1 MAQAR
6 TQSNAMLYAL
16 ITFVALFIV
25 GVVCAIVFY
34 VKSEEYRTQ
43 LENNR
48 AETLKIANIRE
59 QGALGKIVGKTEPP
73 ATYLGTLSD
82 FYNKLITVVTG
93 VVQTE
98 DVSADVKFNDITL
111 EIEKL
116 GKLLGSDMSPAVG
129 PDGVAL
135 ITLINDLK
143 AKLDDA
149 RSQQSDAQAQY
160 QQLQVDFNAAKEE
173 CTFKE
178 QQLVEQVQTYQT
190 NADEIQAK
198 YDELKNQMDASA
210 DEQLQ
215 AANKRLEEEQNKLR
229 QKQMELT
236 DTQTKMAEMDKS
248 LKEALAKLE
257 SIRPRPDRD
266 VAAYQ
271 ADASLLRVDLQ
282 NGLVY
287 LNIGSEDHVYR
298 GLTFAVFDRNMPI
311 PESGEG
317 KAEVEVFQVE
327 PKVSVAR
334 IVKGTRKNPIVK
346 EDLVANLIWDSK
358 TANRFV
364 VLGDFDFNN
373 DGKMDSDGNQRIRD
387 MIEHWGGVVQNEVTI
402 DTDFVVVGGK
412 PKPMARPEQAAVDLD
427 PSLQQKYEDS
437 IKSAQ
442 VYQSQLDTA
451 DTLST
456 PVFNQK
462 RFLYLIGYDGL
473 LATKAAN

>member
-34 VKSEEYRTQ
+34 VKSEEYRLQ
-43 LENNR
+43 LENNKS
-48 AETLKIANIRE
+48 ETLKIANVQE
-59 QGALGKIVGKTEPP
+59 QGSLGKIVGKAES
-73 ATYLGTLSD
+73 ASYLGTLNE

-93 VVQTE
+93 VVPAE
-98 DVSADVKFNDITL
+98 DMSADVKFNDITRDVN
-111 EIEKL
+111 EL
-116 GKLLGSDMSPAVG
+116 GTLLGSDMSPAVG

-135 ITLINDLK
+135 IKLIGDLK

-149 RSQQSDAQAQY
+149 RNQQTEAQAQY
-160 QQLQVDFNAAKEE
+160 QQLQTDFNAAREE
-173 CTFKE
+173 GAFKE
-178 QQLVEQVQTYQT
+178 KQLIEQVQTYQT
-190 NADEIQAK
+190 NADDIQAK

-210 DEQLQ
+210 SEQLQ
-215 AANKRLEEEQNKLR
+215 AANKRLEDEQNKLR

-236 DTQTKMAEMDKS
+236 DTKTKMAEMDKS
-248 LKEALAKLE
+248 LKEALTKLE

-271 ADASLLRVDLQ
+271 PDASLLRVDLQ

-298 GLTFAVFDRNMPI
+298 GLTFAMFDRNMPI

-334 IVKGTRKNPIVK
+334 IVKSTKKNPIVI

-373 DGKMDSDGNQRIRD
+373 DGKMDSDGNQRIRE
-387 MIEHWGGVVQNEVTI
+387 MVEHWGGIVQKEVTI
-402 DTDFVVVGGK
+402 DTDFVVVGSK
-412 PKPMARPEQAAVDLD
+412 PKPMLRPGQAEVDLD
-427 PSLQQKYEDS
+427 PTLQQKYEDS
-437 IKSAQ
+437 LKAAEM
-442 VYQSQLDTA
+442 YKSQLDTA

-473 LATKAAN
+473 LSTMAVK

>member
-25 GVVCAIVFY
+25 GVVCAVVFY

-43 LENNR
+43 LENNKSD
-48 AETLKIANIRE
+48 TLKIANIQE
-59 QGALGKIVGKTEPP
+59 QGSLGKIVGKAEGTT
-73 ATYLGTLSD
+73 TYLGMLNE
-82 FYNKLITVVTG
+82 FYNKLISVVTG
-93 VVQTE
+93 VVPAE
-98 DVSADVKFNDITL
+98 DMSADVKFNDITL
-111 EIEKL
+111 QIEKL
-116 GKLLGSDMSPAVG
+116 GKTLGADMSPAVG

-135 ITLINDLK
+135 IKLITDLK
-143 AKLDDA
+143 IKLDDA
-149 RSQQSDAQAQY
+149 RTQQAAAQAQY
-160 QQLQVDFNAAKEE
+160 EQLQTEFNAAKEE
-173 CTFKE
+173 AAFKE
-178 QQLVEQVQTYQT
+178 KQLVEQVQAQQN
-190 NADEIQAK
+190 NANDIQVK
-198 YDELKNQMDASA
+198 YDELKNQMNASA

-215 AANKRLEEEQNKLR
+215 AANKRLEDEQNKLR

-257 SIRPRPDRD
+257 SIRPRPDKD

-271 ADASLLRVDLQ
+271 ADASILRVDL
-282 NGLVY
+282 NNSLVY

-317 KAEVEVFQVE
+317 KAEIEVFQVE

-334 IVKGTRKNPIVK
+334 IVKGTKKNPIVQ

-358 TANRFV
+358 TTNRFV
-364 VLGDFDFNN
+364 VLGAFDFNN
-373 DGKMDSDGNQRIRD
+373 DGNMDSDGNQRIRE
-387 MIEHWGGVVQNEVTI
+387 MIESWGGVVQDEVTI

-412 PKPMARPEQAAVDLD
+412 PTPMVRPEQAATDLD
-427 PSLQQKYEDS
+427 PTLQQKYEDS
-437 IKSAQ
+437 IKAVQ
-442 VYQSQLDTA
+442 MYQSQLDA
-451 DTLST
+451 AQTLSA
-456 PVFNQK
+456 PIFNQK
-462 RFLYLIGYDGL
+462 RFLYLIGYEGL
-473 LATKAAN
+473 LATKTAK